1 MAFQDAPFLQDD
13 NEYAK
18 KEVTLSQDI
27 AHDGDQ
33 MFSTQKRYK
42 HSLAAELEIP
52 EFVPAIFEKEEYVRD
67 DRKYYHTLRFYEVT
81 LEEGI
86 EYL

>member
-42 HSLAAELEIP
+42 HRLAAELEIP
-52 EFVPAIFEKEEYVRD
+52 EFVPAVFEKEEYVR
-67 DRKYYHTLRFYEVT
+67 KENSYQWTLRYADVT
-81 LEEGI
+81 LE
-86 EYL
+86 